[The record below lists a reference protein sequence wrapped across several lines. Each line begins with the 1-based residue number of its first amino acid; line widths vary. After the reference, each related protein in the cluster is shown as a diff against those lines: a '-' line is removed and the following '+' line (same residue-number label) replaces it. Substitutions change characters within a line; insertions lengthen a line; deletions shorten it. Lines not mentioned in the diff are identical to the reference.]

1 MNVEFESDKDRLCVQ
16 FDIQEDDIALEGNET
31 FSVRF
36 DILSGNTTAQPG
48 DRPTSIVTIIDN
60 DGNKDIF
67 QTGSKNVQFFLD
79 FV

>member
-1 MNVEFESDKDRLCVQ
+1 MNVRFPSDERQLCVN
-16 FDIQEDDIALEGNET
+16 FDINEDEIALEGDET
-31 FSVRF
+31 FSVSF
-36 DILSGNTTAQPG
+36 NILSRNTTAQPG